1 MHKKFPVLAA
11 GIAFALMSMASRA
24 ENLLDVYQDAV
35 KSDPVIREADA
46 RRLAALEAKPQARGL
61 FRLAERLAAAP
72 LRCNGEPIG
81 WSAL

>member
-1 MHKKFPVLAA
+1 VELA
-11 GIAFALMSMASRA
+11 IF
-24 ENLLDVYQDAV
+24 
-35 KSDPVIREADA
+35 
-46 RRLAALEAKPQARGL
+46 GL